1 MEFIRGLFVNLRVKD
16 IIDIL
21 IVATAFYKLFQ
32 LIRETRA
39 EQLTKGILAL
49 FVFTKVSEWLQLYTV
64 FWILEKTMTVGILA
78 LIIVFQPELR
88 RALEYIGRSNFF
100 TKSFMEVKDESLSQL
115 VEEIVEAVASLS
127 RQKIGA
133 LIVIERATGLSE
145 IVETGTR
152 IDGIV
157 SSDLLINIF
166 IPNTPLHDGAVIIK
180 EDMIKAAGCFL
191 PLTENTSLSK
201 DLGTRHRA
209 ALGVSEKSDSLS
221 IIVSEETGAISIAE
235 NGSLARYLDT
245 KTLRQILMD
254 MYKPKDQKPTFLQ
267 DGGVKMS
274 KENKNDLTLKIFA
287 LIIAIILWSYVMSE
301 VNPPFENEF
310 KNIDVRYV
318 NERALE
324 RQGLVIMEPQNASVR
339 VTISG
344 RRSEVLKVSSK
355 DIIAQ
360 VDLSGYS
367 EGEQK
372 VPVYVQV
379 PDDVKLVDYSPK
391 EILFK
396 FDKIIS
402 KSSPVVVET
411 QGNLPQGYVLG
422 SPIIKPQSIYI
433 EGPRSWVNQVD
444 KAVAFVDIT
453 GKTEDIH
460 TTESIK
466 IVDDQG
472 NPVRG
477 VSVEQNVVDISIP
490 VYRVKKVP
498 VELQTENQLPDNYE
512 IVDININPST
522 IEIKG
527 KQEDLAGVNVIKT
540 KPIDINT
547 LIDNRNVPVELDLP
561 EGVSLVNPD
570 LKVTITLNID
580 EIKSRT
586 FNYTLADVDIVNLDS
601 ALRLDENDLNKS
613 ITLILE
619 GSGTKIDLMDK
630 EDIKLKLDLQGFEQ
644 GSHRVDV
651 EVLVEE
657 GIEIIR
663 IIPESLDITL
673 IQD

>member
-1 MEFIRGLFVNLRVKD
+1 
-16 IIDIL
+16 
-21 IVATAFYKLFQ
+21 
-32 LIRETRA
+32 
-39 EQLTKGILAL
+39 
-49 FVFTKVSEWLQLYTV
+49 
-64 FWILEKTMTVGILA
+64 
-78 LIIVFQPELR
+78 
-88 RALEYIGRSNFF
+88 
-100 TKSFMEVKDESLSQL
+100 
-115 VEEIVEAVASLS
+115 
-127 RQKIGA
+127 
-133 LIVIERATGLSE
+133 
-145 IVETGTR
+145 
-152 IDGIV
+152 
-157 SSDLLINIF
+157 
-166 IPNTPLHDGAVIIK
+166 
-180 EDMIKAAGCFL
+180 
-191 PLTENTSLSK
+191 
-201 DLGTRHRA
+201 
-209 ALGVSEKSDSLS
+209 
-221 IIVSEETGAISIAE
+221 
-235 NGSLARYLDT
+235 
-245 KTLRQILMD
+245 
-254 MYKPKDQKPTFLQ
+254 
-267 DGGVKMS
+267 MS

-601 ALRLDENDLNKS
+601 ALRLDENDLNKP